1 MINLWGVRVKNVNNL
16 KYVWVVILKENRIED
31 INFNAINVDY
41 I

>member
-31 INFNAINVDY
+31 IK
-41 I
+41 